1 MKLTKAEL
9 EKINTMPDLVE
20 LCKLAIKVNERGL
33 KKKLCFEFL
42 EGLIRVFK
50 KCPLVKILD
59 QREEQP
65 QNNTGQ

>member
-1 MKLTKAEL
+1 MKLTKADL

-42 EGLIRVFK
+42 EGLVRVFQA
-50 KCPLVKILD
+50 CPLVKIID
-59 QREEQP
+59 QREGA
-65 QNNTGQ
+65 TTK